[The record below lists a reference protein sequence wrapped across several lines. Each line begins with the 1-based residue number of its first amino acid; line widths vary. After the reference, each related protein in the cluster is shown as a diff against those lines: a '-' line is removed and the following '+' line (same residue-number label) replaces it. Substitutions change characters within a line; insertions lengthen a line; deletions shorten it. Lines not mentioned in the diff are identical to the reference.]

1 MVFLQSCQTLFLRFP
16 KKGNWELF
24 SCLRDEKSCRGTGAC
39 IPNGSNEQHSWQQLR
54 SSQVHRDWTNLPA
67 LRSVL
72 PGQGKAPLW
81 TSHGNLLPFQHFWCF
96 CGQALTQMAL
106 KKCNSTKTWGPGTW
120 NIRSLF
126 NRNDFVRYVRDNN
139 VSTMQLWLCQNWV
152 KQVLEFFLTWPWIAS
167 FSVILGYTKNLN
179 TDVKHPTFRACFC
192 DVLVGICVT

>member
-1 MVFLQSCQTLFLRFP
+1 MAAISSIPGSSWKAAKFTGTEQT
-16 KKGNWELF
+16 
-24 SCLRDEKSCRGTGAC
+24 S
-39 IPNGSNEQHSWQQLR
+39 QR
-54 SSQVHRDWTNLPA
+54 SGRSFQVRA
-67 LRSVL
+67 
-72 PGQGKAPLW
+72 KAPLW
-81 TSHGNLLPFQHFWCF
+81 TSHGNLLPFQHFCCF

-167 FSVILGYTKNLN
+167 FSVILVCTKNLN
-179 TDVKHPTFRACFC
+179 TDVNHPTFRAGFC